1 MAFILRSLYLD
12 RIRPLLGTPQIKV
25 ITGMRR
31 AGKSVFLRQIMDEL
45 RIGGI
50 AESHICAIDME
61 DLAFDGLRTYQELA
75 AHIEAY
81 CQAVDGKKYLFID
94 EVQEIAGWER
104 VVRHF
109 AKRDDFEVFVTGS
122 NSHLLSSELSTMLAG
137 RFVSI
142 HVHPLCYREF
152 LQFRPDGDFNE
163 FVLLGGL
170 PGVVTLD
177 NPRAKQEALEG
188 ILHTVL
194 FRDVIARFE
203 VRSGALLADVLKFIA
218 GNIGHPT
225 TTQSIVAYLKSERL
239 SLAFETVRDY
249 LLHYASAFLVYAV
262 AWEDAIG
269 KRSLNLN
276 HKYYFSDLGLRH
288 RLVTMR
294 DEHRGQVLENVVYNE
309 LLVRGYQV
317 TIGRVKKTPS
327 GEENLEIDF
336 IAQRQTI
343 NSKGQT
349 ALDRQ
354 YIQVCYLLASAETVE
369 REYRSLRVITDHY
382 PKLVLSMD
390 ADFTAPSGDGS
401 GIQRQHLVDW
411 LQNSR

>member
-1 MAFILRSLYLD
+1 MTSILRPLYLD
-12 RIRPLLGTPQIKV
+12 KIRPLLGTSQIKV

-45 RIGGI
+45 RSSGV
-50 AESHICAIDME
+50 AATQICAIDME
-61 DLAFDGLRTYQELA
+61 DLAFDELRTYQELA
-75 AHIEAY
+75 AYIEAQ
-81 CQAVDGKKYLFID
+81 CQAIGAKKYLFID
-94 EVQEIAGWER
+94 EVQEIDGWER

-109 AKRDDFEVFVTGS
+109 AKRDDFEVFITGS

-152 LQFRPDGDFNE
+152 LQFRPDSDFNE

-170 PGVVTLD
+170 PGVVTLS
-177 NPRAKQEALEG
+177 NAKAKQEALEG

-249 LLHYASAFLVYAV
+249 LLHYASAFLVHAV
-262 AWEDAIG
+262 AWEDAVG

-276 HKYYFSDLGLRH
+276 QKYYFADLGLRH
-288 RLVTMR
+288 RLVAMR

-317 TIGRVKKTPS
+317 TIGRVKKAPS
-327 GEENLEIDF
+327 GAENWEIDF
-336 IAQRQTI
+336 IAQRQTVDA
-343 NSKGQT
+343 KGGLE
-349 ALDRQ
+349 LDRR

-369 REYRSLRVITDHY
+369 REYRSLRAIADHY

-390 ADFTAPSGDGS
+390 TDFAASSSDHG
-401 GIQRQHLVDW
+401 GIKRQNLVDW
-411 LQNSR
+411 LLEND